1 MTNPKK
7 NRERGKRNEK
17 ALADRLEGKRL
28 GILGFDDVQVEVN
41 GIQFS
46 IEAKS
51 FVRYAGVKILE
62 QAERNAPEGKIPL
75 AIVHIKGQ
83 RRDNDLVIMRL
94 SEWEKTI
101 IPIITV

>member
-1 MTNPKK
+1 MTNPNN
-7 NRERGKRNEK
+7 NRKRGKRNEH
-17 ALADRLEGKRL
+17 ALAKRL
-28 GILGFDDVQVEVN
+28 NCKRIGIMGGEDLQHD
-41 GIQFS
+41 IYS
-46 IEAKS
+46 IEVKS
-51 FVRYAGVKILE
+51 FVRYAGVKIME
-62 QAERNAPEGKIPL
+62 QAERNAPAGKIPL